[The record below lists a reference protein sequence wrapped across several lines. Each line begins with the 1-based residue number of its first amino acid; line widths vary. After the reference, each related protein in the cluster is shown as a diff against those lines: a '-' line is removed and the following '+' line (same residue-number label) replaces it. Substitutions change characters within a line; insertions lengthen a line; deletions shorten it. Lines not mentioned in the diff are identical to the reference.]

1 MKRGWNAKDSFAF
14 TLTPAL
20 SLREREKVSQPS
32 SSQARPVVV
41 RLGAVLPLPQ
51 GEGRGEGGLF
61 KTQRVTYP
69 RNHSGKFLP
78 YSLVATCLLSLA
90 IFLTSHT
97 HAAETPLVLQ
107 KFLSAQTNLQSWSA
121 ELTQTRRL
129 KTLTQ
134 PLVSTGHVWFAA
146 PMRFRWE
153 MGTPAQ
159 TIAVRNTN
167 DLLVLYPRL
176 KRVEKYPLT
185 GERMGQWKETLAL
198 LEAGF
203 PRSQADIEKL
213 FKVLS
218 TGQTNHVHYV
228 ALQPKSF
235 STRRVMPQITL
246 AFGADDFQLRATEL
260 RFGDGSTMRNEFSNA
275 WKNPKLE
282 DALFAPAIDADF
294 KVVEPMKKP

>member
-1 MKRGWNAKDSFAF
+1 MAEEMKDAGCSTQTSETVRRRVRHGALMPLLILGLSFC
-14 TLTPAL
+14 L
-20 SLREREKVSQPS
+20 S
-32 SSQARPVVV
+32 AR
-41 RLGAVLPLPQ
+41 
-51 GEGRGEGGLF
+51 
-61 KTQRVTYP
+61 
-69 RNHSGKFLP
+69 
-78 YSLVATCLLSLA
+78 
-90 IFLTSHT
+90 
-97 HAAETPLVLQ
+97 AAETPVVLQ
-107 KFLSAQTNLQSWSA
+107 RFLSAQTNLQSWSA
-121 ELTQTRRL
+121 DLTQTRRL

-176 KRVEKYPLT
+176 KRVEKYALA
-185 GERMGQWKETLAL
+185 GERMGHWKETLAL

-218 TGQTNHVHYV
+218 TAQTNDVHYV

-246 AFGADDFQLRATEL
+246 SIGADDFQLRATEL
-260 RFGDGSTMRNEFSNA
+260 RFGDGSTMRNEFTNA
-275 WKNPKLE
+275 RKDPKLD
-282 DALFAPAIDADF
+282 DALFAPVIDADF
-294 KVVEPMKKP
+294 KIVEPMKKP

>member
-1 MKRGWNAKDSFAF
+1 MAARAWIAAF
-14 TLTPAL
+14 T
-20 SLREREKVSQPS
+20 
-32 SSQARPVVV
+32 
-41 RLGAVLPLPQ
+41 PLQ
-51 GEGRGEGGLF
+51 RAHGGRGEGGLP
-61 KTQRVTYP
+61 KTHPAIISNNRSQ
-69 RNHSGKFLP
+69 KFPLR
-78 YSLVATCLLSLA
+78 SFSTACCLLLA
-90 IFLTSHT
+90 IFLTPFT
-97 HAAETPLVLQ
+97 HSAETPLVLQ

-153 MGTPAQ
+153 MGVPAQ
-159 TIAVRNTN
+159 TIAVRSTN
-167 DLLVLYPRL
+167 ELLVLYPRL
-176 KRVEKYPLT
+176 KRVEKYALT
-185 GERMGQWKETLAL
+185 GERVGQWKETLAL

-218 TGQTNHVHYV
+218 IAQTNDVHYV

-275 WKNPKLE
+275 RKNPKLD
-282 DALFAPAIDADF
+282 DALFAPAIEADF
-294 KVVEPMKKP
+294 KIVEPMKKP

>member
-1 MKRGWNAKDSFAF
+1 VVAGVAEEMKDAGCSTQTSETVRRCVRHGALMPLMLWGLSFC
-14 TLTPAL
+14 L
-20 SLREREKVSQPS
+20 S
-32 SSQARPVVV
+32 AR
-41 RLGAVLPLPQ
+41 
-51 GEGRGEGGLF
+51 
-61 KTQRVTYP
+61 
-69 RNHSGKFLP
+69 
-78 YSLVATCLLSLA
+78 
-90 IFLTSHT
+90 
-97 HAAETPLVLQ
+97 AAETPVVLQ

-121 ELTQTRRL
+121 ELTQIRRL

-146 PMRFRWE
+146 PVRFRWE

-167 DLLVLYPRL
+167 DLLVFYPRL
-176 KRVEKYPLT
+176 KRVEKYALT

-218 TGQTNHVHYV
+218 TSQTNDVHYV

-246 AFGADDFQLRATEL
+246 SIGADDFQLRATEL

-275 WKNPKLE
+275 QKNPKLD
-282 DALFAPAIDADF
+282 DALFAPVLDADF
-294 KVVEPMKKP
+294 KIVEPMKKP